1 MKVDF
6 KKLSV
11 IFLLVLLVLGFTL
24 PGIFFFVGD
33 DSSDYPGADDNLRVC
48 SGDSDCTLVCDNSEQ
63 VVLCYRNTC
72 QQNTCDGVS
81 YIEYGSAETK
91 VSLDITAGNET
102 LDLSKHTSLFSDDLY
117 VTFED
122 NQVVTHAEG
131 LTLNHI
137 LDKLSMGLT
146 TSCLIVGQNGLCE
159 PNGELNLII
168 NGQTN
173 DPYGEYVVQD
183 GDELEIIFTPLNATT

>member
-33 DSSDYPGADDNLRVC
+33 QDSQYGVEDNTRVC
-48 SGDSDCTLVCDNSEQ
+48 AGDSDCTLVCDDVEQ

-72 QQNTCDGVS
+72 QKNSCDEVS
-81 YIEYGSAETK
+81 YIEYESVENK
-91 VSLDITAGNET
+91 VLLEITAGNET
-102 LDLSKHTSLFSDDLY
+102 LDLSKHTSLFSDNLY

-122 NQVVTHAEG
+122 NHIVTHAEG

-137 LDKLSMGLT
+137 LDKLSMALT
-146 TSCLIVGQNGLCE
+146 PNCLVLGRDGFCE
-159 PNGELNLII
+159 PNGELSLII
-168 NGQTN
+168 NGQRN

-183 GDELEIIFTPLNATT
+183 GDELGIVFVPLNSTT